1 MIVPLTSL
9 DASRTDDAGH
19 ASRRPAPVRVMVLSD
34 AIPERNGVGS
44 YYRDLMGYLAPHGV
58 EMEMIPAKANCCFR
72 APGISFRLPGD
83 YTQRLHVPNIARIM
97 KRFREN
103 RPDVIVA
110 PTVGPFALLALMLA
124 RRYNIR
130 LVVGYHTAY
139 DKLARL
145 YWRGS
150 RAYISSRYLEG
161 ASRLLIRAADA
172 VAVNTPEMVDEAWRF
187 GASHVVCIGTTL
199 ARSFIETPLAP
210 PPRHVRKILFAG
222 RLAAE
227 KNIEALMDAAAACP
241 QFHFNI
247 AGEGPLRPAL
257 EARARD
263 LPNTRMLGW
272 LNREQLLEQMDAT
285 DLVVLPSHIES
296 FGSVALEGMARGR
309 LVLVSPRCG
318 IAAWPDLAAG
328 LYCQGEGESIA
339 SALSRI
345 AADDEYAITAKSRTA
360 RLATEALNDATIG
373 QWLNV
378 LRPACGARA

>member
-1 MIVPLTSL
+1 
-9 DASRTDDAGH
+9 
-19 ASRRPAPVRVMVLSD
+19 MVLSD

-44 YYRDLMGYLAPHGV
+44 YYRDLMGYLATHGV
-58 EMEMIPAKANCCFR
+58 QMEMIPAKANCCFR

-97 KRFREN
+97 RRIHEH
-103 RPDVIVA
+103 RPDVIIA

-124 RRYNIR
+124 RRHSIR

-172 VAVNTPEMVDEAWRF
+172 VAVNTPEMADEAWRF
-187 GASHVVCIGTTL
+187 GASNVVCIGTTL

-210 PPRHVRKILFAG
+210 PPRCLSNILFAG

-227 KNIEALMDAAAACP
+227 KNLEALMDAAATCP
-241 QFHFNI
+241 QFQFTI
-247 AGEGPLRPAL
+247 AGDGPLRPAL
-257 EARARD
+257 ESRARA
-263 LPNTRMLGW
+263 LPNVHMPGW
-272 LNREQLLEQMDAT
+272 LNREQLLDKMDAA
-285 DLVVLPSHIES
+285 DLIVLPSHIES

-318 IAAWPDLAAG
+318 IAAWPELAAG
-328 LYCQGEGESIA
+328 LYCQSENESLA
-339 SALSRI
+339 AAFNRI
-345 AADDEYAITAKSRTA
+345 AAANQDTIAAKSRAA

-373 QWLNV
+373 QWLDLLERKNIV
-378 LRPACGARA
+378 RS

>member
-1 MIVPLTSL
+1 
-9 DASRTDDAGH
+9 
-19 ASRRPAPVRVMVLSD
+19 MVLSD

-44 YYRDLMGYLAPHGV
+44 YYRDLMGYLATHGV
-58 EMEMIPAKANCCFR
+58 QMEMIPAKANCCFR

-83 YTQRLHVPNIARIM
+83 YTQRLHVPNVARIM
-97 KRFREN
+97 RRIHEH
-103 RPDVIVA
+103 RPDVIIA

-124 RRYNIR
+124 RRHSIR

-172 VAVNTPEMVDEAWRF
+172 VAVNTPEMADEAWRF
-187 GASHVVCIGTTL
+187 GASNVVCIGTTL
-199 ARSFIETPLAP
+199 ACSFIQTPLAP
-210 PPRHVRKILFAG
+210 PPRSLSNILFAG

-227 KNIEALMDAAAACP
+227 KNLEALMDAAATCP
-241 QFHFNI
+241 QFQFTI
-247 AGEGPLRPAL
+247 AGDGPLRPAL
-257 EARARD
+257 EARARA
-263 LPNTRMLGW
+263 LPNVHMPGW
-272 LNREQLLEQMDAT
+272 LNREQLLDKMDAA
-285 DLVVLPSHIES
+285 DLIVLPSHIES

-318 IAAWPDLAAG
+318 IAAWPELAAG
-328 LYCQGEGESIA
+328 LYCQGENESLA
-339 SALSRI
+339 AAFTRI
-345 AADDEYAITAKSRTA
+345 AAASQPAIAAKSRAA

-373 QWLNV
+373 QWLDLLERKNIV
-378 LRPACGARA
+378 RS